1 MPEIEK
7 IHDIAFI
14 GNMGYVPNVEGARYL
29 VQELLPKLIKKY
41 PNIKILIAG
50 ARPTA
55 LVQSFSSKNVTVT
68 GWVEDIRIAYASANI
83 FVAPLFLGSGQQN
96 KILEAMS
103 MEVPCITTNL
113 VNNAIGAK
121 DDSAIILA
129 DDANAFVKKIESLLD
144 NPTEIQ
150 RIGIAGKEF
159 VKDNYSW
166 EHYVKPLEECFGFVS
181 GD

>member
-1 MPEIEK
+1 
-7 IHDIAFI
+7 
-14 GNMGYVPNVEGARYL
+14 
-29 VQELLPKLIKKY
+29 
-41 PNIKILIAG
+41 
-50 ARPTA
+50 
-55 LVQSFSSKNVTVT
+55 
-68 GWVEDIRIAYASANI
+68 
-83 FVAPLFLGSGQQN
+83 
-96 KILEAMS
+96 